1 LATEWE
7 ERLDR
12 IVAELEPRLVEV
24 RRFLHVHPEPSGEEV
39 RTTLYVRGPLD
50 AAGYETRFGPDG
62 RGLIVDDPDAPA
74 GPHAAV
80 RGDMDA
86 LHIQD
91 QKDVPYRSCEPGV
104 MHACG
109 HDAHSAI
116 ALGVMLA
123 LRQARAEGVLPW
135 PVRCRGIFQPAE
147 ETGEGALGMMSA
159 GALDGVEAI
168 FSVHV
173 DPSREAG
180 RIGYRW
186 GAFTAACDDLDV
198 RIEGCGGHAARPHE
212 SRDPIAAAAQ
222 LINSLYL
229 FISRGTDTHDPVV
242 FTFGHVEA
250 GESNNVIPEFA
261 TLGGTLRTLGGP
273 TRERTRE
280 HVARI
285 AQALAEASGTRV
297 SLQWGPGPPSVEND
311 RALTEVLR
319 DAAIDLLGS
328 DQVDIIPRP
337 SMGGEDFAYYQTR
350 VPGVMFRLGCTSPRT
365 TGAPLHS
372 PKFDIDERALGV
384 GVRVL
389 ARSVIRWADPA
400 RREGG

>member
-1 LATEWE
+1 VGAVWE
-7 ERLDR
+7 ARLDE

-24 RRFLHVHPEPSGEEV
+24 RRFLHAHPEPSGEEV
-39 RTTLYVRGPLD
+39 RTTLYVREPLD
-50 AAGYETRFGPDG
+50 AAGYAIRFGPDG
-62 RGLIVDDPDAPA
+62 RGLIVDDPDAPP
-74 GPHAAV
+74 GPRAAV

-86 LHIQD
+86 LPIQD
-91 QKDVPYRSCEPGV
+91 QKDAPYRSREPGV

-109 HDAHSAI
+109 HDAHTSI

-123 LRQARAEGVLPW
+123 LRQARQEGVLPW
-135 PVRCRGIFQPAE
+135 PVPCRGVFQPAE

-159 GALDGVEAI
+159 GALDDVAAI

-173 DPSREAG
+173 DPSREVG

-186 GAFTAACDDLDV
+186 GAFTAACDDLTI
-198 RIEGCGGHAARPHE
+198 RIDGRGGHAARPHE

-229 FISRGTDTHDPVV
+229 FIPRGTDTHDPVV
-242 FTFGHVEA
+242 FTFGQVQA

-261 TLGGTLRTLGGP
+261 TLGGTLRTLGGA

-280 HVARI
+280 HVERI
-285 AQALAEASGTRV
+285 AAALGEASGTQV
-297 SLQWGPGPPSVEND
+297 AVTWGQGPPSVDND
-311 RALTEVLR
+311 KELTTLLR
-319 DAAIDLLGS
+319 DAATDLLGS
-328 DQVDIIPRP
+328 DCVDIIPRP

-365 TGAPLHS
+365 SGAPLHS
-372 PKFDIDERALGV
+372 PKFDVDERALGI
-384 GVRVL
+384 GARVL
-389 ARSVIRWADPA
+389 ARSIVRWADPA
-400 RREGG
+400 RGGAA